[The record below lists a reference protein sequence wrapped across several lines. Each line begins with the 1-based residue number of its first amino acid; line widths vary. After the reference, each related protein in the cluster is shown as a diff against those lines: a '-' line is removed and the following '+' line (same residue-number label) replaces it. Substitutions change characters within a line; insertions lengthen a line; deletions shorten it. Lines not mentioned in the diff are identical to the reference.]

1 MRKILSLFLMGLL
14 LVSCGPPKPTTL
26 FTLPSDF
33 LARRQMT
40 TRQFDT
46 NDERKILSASA
57 QVIQDMGF
65 TIDESETKL
74 GLITAS
80 RRSEIERSTGA
91 AIGHFGLSL
100 LGAAPDRDIEQT
112 ISITLVTTKNRAGK
126 GFNVRVEMSR
136 RVDYEVQ
143 VVEQQGTRRVVR
155 TERRV
160 RFERIDHQPT
170 FQDFFNRLGQSLFLE
185 GHNI

>member
-1 MRKILSLFLMGLL
+1 
-14 LVSCGPPKPTTL
+14 
-26 FTLPSDF
+26 
-33 LARRQMT
+33 
-40 TRQFDT
+40 
-46 NDERKILSASA
+46 
-57 QVIQDMGF
+57 MGF
-65 TIDESETKL
+65 TIEESETRL

-91 AIGHFGLSL
+91 AIGHFGLAM
-100 LGAAPDRDIEQT
+100 LGAAPERDIEQT
-112 ISITLVTTKNRAGK
+112 INMTLVTTKNRAGN

-136 RVDYEVQ
+136 RVDSEAQ
-143 VVEQQGTRRVVR
+143 VVEQHGNRRVVR
-155 TERRV
+155 VEKRV